1 MNVTSSSVTSVTF
14 CQNSECEH
22 DIFNT
27 IQTLTL
33 AVSKNK
39 KLTFKTKNK
48 TSFFFET
55 LKWKKNYFLIWKKK
69 KFYVVEVK
77 VEKISIIF
85 VAESAERQI

>member
-1 MNVTSSSVTSVTF
+1 MMNVTSSSVTSVTF

-27 IQTLTL
+27 IQTLTF
-33 AVSKNK
+33 AVSKNT

-48 TSFFFET
+48 TSFFRDF
-55 LKWKKNYFLIWKKK
+55 KVKKNYFFNMKKN
-69 KFYVVEVK
+69 FYVVEVK
-77 VEKISIIF
+77 VEKFSIIF